1 MTSQQPHERS
11 LRQRATLGL
20 GQLARATT
28 IRIAG
33 AALVVVAVVGL
44 SLWLQQAG
52 GYGTPAVLSLWF
64 GVGLGVVFERGRFC
78 FFCIL
83 RECFEERNSTGI
95 YAILA
100 ALAVGGLGYVLV
112 AGAFLP
118 DPSRGRLPPGAHIGP
133 ISPVLVAGG
142 VAFGVGMC
150 LAGGCISGL
159 LYRVGEGYS
168 RAPIGLLGVLL
179 GFGLGFYSWN
189 TLYLSFIAQAPVWW
203 LPAWLGYG
211 GALALHLAILG
222 GVAVWLLPFL
232 PNLPARAAQP
242 ISLSSIGAALF
253 GTRWN
258 PLPTGALVGVI
269 GAVAYFRVE
278 PLGVTAQLGSI
289 SRTVLHDAGALPAR
303 LYGLDTLAGC
313 ATQVGQAITTNGWL
327 IGGLVAGSFAAAL
340 LANRFQI
347 SSITPRNSGTA
358 LLGGILMG
366 WGAMVSLGCT
376 VGVLLSGISVF
387 ALSGWVFTL
396 AMLAGVWLGLR
407 LRLHHL

>member
-1 MTSQQPHERS
+1 MTPQQPHERS

-20 GQLARATT
+20 GQLAQATT

-44 SLWLQQAG
+44 SLWLQQAA

-64 GVGLGVVFERGRFC
+64 GVALGVVFERGRFC

-83 RECFEERNSTGI
+83 REFFEERNSTGI

-100 ALAVGGLGYVLV
+100 ALAVGGIGYVLV

-142 VAFGVGMC
+142 VAFGLGMC

-189 TLYLSFIAQAPVWW
+189 TLYLTFIAQAPVWW

-211 GALALHLAILG
+211 GALTLHLAVLA
-222 GVAVWLLPFL
+222 GVAVGLLPLL
-232 PNLPARAAQP
+232 PHLPARTAQP
-242 ISLSSIGAALF
+242 ISLSSIGHALF

-313 ATQVGQAITTNGWL
+313 ATQVVQAITTNGWL

-347 SSITPRNSGTA
+347 SRITPRNSGSA

-407 LRLHHL
+407 LRLHHV